1 MTTKTNSSHSVD
13 VKTMCLTGLFM
24 AIICIATLVIQIK
37 IPLGYAHLGDCMILI
52 AVMLC
57 GTIPGM
63 LAAGIGSALA
73 DLISGY
79 AQWAVPTLIIK
90 CIMPLIWA
98 LLKKIN
104 IYFAAVVSLIFMVV
118 AYGFAGGILYG
129 SMKLGIASMPG
140 LAIKA
145 AVNLALFIVLNL
157 VLTPVKKKLN
167 NNS

>member
-1 MTTKTNSSHSVD
+1 
-13 VKTMCLTGLFM
+13 
-24 AIICIATLVIQIK
+24 
-37 IPLGYAHLGDCMILI
+37 
-52 AVMLC
+52 
-57 GTIPGM
+57 
-63 LAAGIGSALA
+63 
-73 DLISGY
+73 
-79 AQWAVPTLIIK
+79 
-90 CIMPLIWA
+90 
-98 LLKKIN
+98 
-104 IYFAAVVSLIFMVV
+104 MVV